1 MWYLLPPRHTGTT
14 IITAAA
20 AAAQTVIADAAAA
33 AAATQI
39 PEASLWIKTT
49 TRHREAIRGC
59 RPPQFIVNKDH

>member
-1 MWYLLPPRHTGTT
+1 MWYLLSPGHTGTT
-14 IITAAA
+14 IITEAA

-33 AAATQI
+33 TQI
-39 PEASLWIKTT
+39 HEASLWIKAT